1 MSFEQGSFSDGCVSR
16 RGLLG
21 LAAAGAAGAVGLVRP
36 GEALAAG
43 SREFVDDLGRRVSLP
58 RRVRDV
64 VPAGV
69 PAQTLMTTLCP
80 EGLATLAVDVSRD
93 AKDYAD
99 AGLSDVE
106 ALPDTGTLSSPAGG
120 DLDAGV
126 VAEVGPQVTLDAG
139 CPKDGLAGRL
149 DALQE
154 ESGSPAVFLDLS
166 FGRLPG
172 AYRALGALTGC
183 EERAEALARHVERA
197 LGLAALSSG
206 AAAGAAPRVFYAPR
220 EMGVALRGGV
230 EAQLDAIRHV
240 GAEPVT
246 SPYDW
251 ESRTVDIGAVAAAE
265 PDLVVFGDT
274 ALASSL
280 LSKEGE
286 GWFLWG
292 AVPAVGH
299 GAYISSPALM
309 HSWLASPV
317 LVQHLGVLWLGGVLW
332 GESCGYAVDE
342 EARAF
347 YELFYG
353 LDKEDAELRVLLG
366 IGDQEEHD
374 AE

>member
-1 MSFEQGSFSDGCVSR
+1 MSLEQSPLSAACASR

-21 LAAAGAAGAVGLVRP
+21 LAAAGAVGLVRS
-36 GEALAAG
+36 GEAL
-43 SREFVDDLGRRVSLP
+43 
-58 RRVRDV
+58 
-64 VPAGV
+64 
-69 PAQTLMTTLCP
+69 
-80 EGLATLAVDVSRD
+80 
-93 AKDYAD
+93 
-99 AGLSDVE
+99 
-106 ALPDTGTLSSPAGG
+106 
-120 DLDAGV
+120 
-126 VAEVGPQVTLDAG
+126 
-139 CPKDGLAGRL
+139 
-149 DALQE
+149 
-154 ESGSPAVFLDLS
+154 
-166 FGRLPG
+166 
-172 AYRALGALTGC
+172 
-183 EERAEALARHVERA
+183 
-197 LGLAALSSG
+197 
-206 AAAGAAPRVFYAPR
+206 AAGAAPRVFYAPR

-353 LDKEDAELRVLLG
+353 LDKEDADLRVLLG
-366 IGDQEEHD
+366 ADERGEHD